1 MFAVVYLSALSDKS
15 EFDGEFANRRRAE
28 FKAPRSGAT
37 DVRQGW
43 SGEAAEPLLG

>member
-1 MFAVVYLSALSDKS
+1 MLDKS
-15 EFDGEFANRRRAE
+15 EVGGVFESVSEAE
-28 FKAPRSGAT
+28 FKAPQRGAT

>member
-1 MFAVVYLSALSDKS
+1 MFHFKQLDKS
-15 EFDGEFANRRRAE
+15 EVEGVMVGKFCERKFEPFR
-28 FKAPRSGAT
+28 AT